1 MQKGNFKHGIP
12 VAGIFMLCQPYFWS
26 TGSLAELRGK
36 AKAADANQDGLL
48 HKNEARGPAA
58 ANFEAIDCDKS
69 GALDGKELYNFFR
82 GSRECEGAAEKSA
95 GSTIIN
101 EKAYPPGPGPF
112 PAVITLHTSGG
123 LKGSKALIQNF
134 RSETW
139 VSAGYAIYTP
149 KFFAKH
155 GITNSTRMD
164 AFDRYREN
172 IEKELVAIIALMKAG
187 PKIDNKNGFAVGFSN
202 GSFLASFLARKANVN
217 AAASHYGVW
226 KVCMGR
232 NYGNPYPVE

>member
-1 MQKGNFKHGIP
+1 MQKGKFKRGVL
-12 VAGIFMLCQPYFWS
+12 VAGIFMLCSPFFWS

-48 HKNEARGPAA
+48 QKDEARGPAA

-101 EKAYPPGPGPF
+101 EKAYPTGPGPF
-112 PAVITLHTSGG
+112 PAVITLHSSGG

-134 RSETW
+134 RSGTW
-139 VSAGYAIYTP
+139 VSAGYAVYAP
-149 KFFAKH
+149 KF
-155 GITNSTRMD
+155 
-164 AFDRYREN
+164 
-172 IEKELVAIIALMKAG
+172 LQ
-187 PKIDNKNGFAVGFSN
+187 
-202 GSFLASFLARKANVN
+202 NV
-217 AAASHYGVW
+217 
-226 KVCMGR
+226 
-232 NYGNPYPVE
+232 E